1 MSTTPSTTSA
11 REQRRIKEEEGQLPA
26 DQPRRKAA
34 EAQDASL
41 HGDDAPV
48 DPKRSDAEK
57 VATDRD
63 KDGPSD
69 PAARGRDAPVDV
81 R

>member
-1 MSTTPSTTSA
+1 MNTQPSTASA
-11 REQRRIKEEEGQLPA
+11 REQRRIREEEGLLPPGA
-26 DQPRRKAA
+26 TRRKAA
-34 EAQDASL
+34 EAQDASF
-41 HGDDAPV
+41 HADDAPV
-48 DPKRSDAEK
+48 DPGRSDAEK
-57 VATDRD
+57 VATDRN

>member
-1 MSTTPSTTSA
+1 MKTTPSTASA
-11 REQRRIKEEEGQLPA
+11 REQRRIEEEEGRLSTGQK
-26 DQPRRKAA
+26 RRKAA

-41 HGDDAPV
+41 HADDAPV
-48 DPKRSDAEK
+48 DPARSDAGK
-57 VATDRD
+57 VAEDRD
-63 KDGPSD
+63 HPSD